1 MNKIL
6 HLKKEHQ
13 ELVANVEKEV
23 FPNNWTS
30 EQITL
35 HFENKFS
42 WNIGLLINNKIVSY
56 SLCLFNSDYI
66 EILRI
71 GTLESYRSRGFASV
85 LISNVEEFAIK
96 KSIGKIQLEL
106 KENNKNAYKLYTS
119 KNFKIDSIRK
129 KYYLKEKKDAILM
142 SKIL

>member
-13 ELVANVEKEV
+13 EQVTNVEKEV

-85 LISNVEEFAIK
+85 LISDVEEFAIK

>member
-13 ELVANVEKEV
+13 KQVTIVEKEV
-23 FPNNWTS
+23 FPNNWS
-30 EQITL
+30 REQITL

-71 GTLESYRSRGFASV
+71 GTLKNYRSRGFASV

-106 KENNKNAYKLYTS
+106 KESNKNAYKLYIS

>member
-13 ELVANVEKEV
+13 KLVTNVEKEV

-35 HFENKFS
+35 HLENKFS

-85 LISNVEEFAIK
+85 LIADVEEFAIK

>member
-13 ELVANVEKEV
+13 KQLTIVEKEV
-23 FPNNWTS
+23 FPNNWS
-30 EQITL
+30 REQITL

-85 LISNVEEFAIK
+85 LISNVEDFAIK

-106 KENNKNAYKLYTS
+106 KENNKNAYKLYIS

>member
-13 ELVANVEKEV
+13 KLVTNVEKEV

-35 HFENKFS
+35 HLENKFS

-71 GTLESYRSRGFASV
+71 GTLENYRSRGFASV
-85 LISNVEEFAIK
+85 LISNVEDFAIK

>member
-13 ELVANVEKEV
+13 KQVTIVEKEV
-23 FPNNWTS
+23 FPNNWS
-30 EQITL
+30 REQITL

-106 KENNKNAYKLYTS
+106 KENNKNAYKLYIS

>member
-13 ELVANVEKEV
+13 KQVTIVEKEV
-23 FPNNWTS
+23 FPNNWS
-30 EQITL
+30 REQITL

-71 GTLESYRSRGFASV
+71 GTLESCRSRGFASV

>member
-13 ELVANVEKEV
+13 KLVTNVEKEV

-35 HFENKFS
+35 HLENKFS

-71 GTLESYRSRGFASV
+71 GTLESCRSRGFASV

-106 KENNKNAYKLYTS
+106 KENNKNAYKLYIS

>member
-71 GTLESYRSRGFASV
+71 GTLESCRSRGFASV

>member
-13 ELVANVEKEV
+13 KQVTIVEKEV
-23 FPNNWTS
+23 FPNNWS
-30 EQITL
+30 REQITL

>member
-13 ELVANVEKEV
+13 KLVTNVEKEV
-23 FPNNWTS
+23 FPNNWS
-30 EQITL
+30 REQITL

-71 GTLESYRSRGFASV
+71 GTLESCRSRGFASV